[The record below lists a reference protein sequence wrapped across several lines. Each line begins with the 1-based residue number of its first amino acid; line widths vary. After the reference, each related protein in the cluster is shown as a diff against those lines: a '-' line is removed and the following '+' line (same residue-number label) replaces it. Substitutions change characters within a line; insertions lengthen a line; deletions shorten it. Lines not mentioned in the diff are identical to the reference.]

1 MELIR
6 LNTIEDF
13 NQAVELIEVW
23 NQARVQDVTYQGGG
37 SHTPPDLTKPY
48 ADYDEAGLAINLG
61 TSTPDN
67 AVITILDNA
76 EIPYEVEGNPDRY
89 AEGEFLL

>member
-13 NQAVELIEVW
+13 NEAVELIETW

-37 SHTPPDLTKPY
+37 SHTAPDLSKPY
-48 ADYDEAGLAINLG
+48 AAYDETEFTIGLG
-61 TSTPDN
+61 TTPDN
-67 AVITILDNA
+67 AATTILDNA

-89 AEGEFLL
+89 ET

>member
-1 MELIR
+1 V
-6 LNTIEDF
+6 
-13 NQAVELIEVW
+13 AEVILH
-23 NQARVQDVTYQGGG
+23 QTF
-37 SHTPPDLTKPY
+37 TKPY

-67 AVITILDNA
+67 AVTTILDNA

-89 AEGEFLL
+89 EV

>member
-13 NQAVELIEVW
+13 NEAVELIEAW

-37 SHTPPDLTKPY
+37 SHTPPDLY
-48 ADYDEAGLAINLG
+48 
-61 TSTPDN
+61 
-67 AVITILDNA
+67 
-76 EIPYEVEGNPDRY
+76 
-89 AEGEFLL
+89 